1 MSDKKIAVL
10 GTGANGASIG
20 ADLTRAGL
28 DVTFIEQW
36 PAHVDAMRANGI
48 RVEMP
53 DETITTPVTVL
64 NFCEVATLR
73 EKFDVV
79 FVLMKAY
86 DTRWSCELIKP
97 YVKADGLVVG
107 LQNGMSLDDM
117 AAVMG
122 AERTIGAVIEV
133 SSNMFEPG
141 VVNRQ
146 SPPSRSWF
154 ALGGYDSS
162 SQARAD
168 EVAEILRHAGAV
180 EVTADIRSSKWMKL
194 VVNAAELAPS
204 AILGLPLAEAVRVPG
219 MRDFMVEAG
228 NEAVRTTLAIGNRVV
243 PIFGMTEDDV
253 REPEQ
258 FAEDLLDAVLSDYT
272 LPNTLTTILQDWMK
286 GRRGETDQINGL
298 VVDEQRNLGGRAPV
312 NERIVE
318 IAHRIE
324 SGELEARASNVDLLL
339 TPETKAALHR
349 RNRARPI
356 NDDAK

>member
-36 PAHVDAMRANGI
+36 PSHVDAMRARGI

-53 DETITTPVTVL
+53 EETITTPVNVINL
-64 NFCEVATLR
+64 CEVATLR

-97 YVKADGLVVG
+97 YVHQDGLVIG

-117 AAVMG
+117 ASVMG
-122 AERTIGAVIEV
+122 PERTLGAVIEV

-141 VVNRQ
+141 TVNRQ

-154 ALGGYDSS
+154 ALGGFDAS
-162 SQARAD
+162 SQGRAE
-168 EVAEILRHAGAV
+168 EVAPLLRHAGAV
-180 EVTADIRSSKWMKL
+180 EVTDDIRSSKWMKL

-228 NEAVRTTLAIGNRVV
+228 KEAMRTTLAIGNRAV
-243 PIFGMTEDDV
+243 PIFGMTEEDV
-253 REPEQ
+253 RDPEQ
-258 FAEDLLDAVLSDYT
+258 FAEDLLDAVLTDYT
-272 LPNTLTTILQDWMK
+272 MPNTLTTILQDWMK
-286 GRRGETDQINGL
+286 GRRGEVDQINGL
-298 VVDEQRNLGGRAPV
+298 VVDEQRRIGGRAPV
-312 NERIVE
+312 NEIVVE
-318 IAHRIE
+318 LSHQIE
-324 SGELEARASNVDLLL
+324 SGELQAQPSNVDLLL
-339 TPETKAALHR
+339 SRVPVNVDK
-349 RNRARPI
+349 
-356 NDDAK
+356 K